1 MIHTLEQMSIE
12 KNYDYIIVGS
22 GPGGATLAKELS
34 GKTRNI
40 LIIEYGP
47 KFTKTGA
54 VRVIPIFLNKEKVH
68 PKTDGGIWVG
78 RTRILGGS
86 SYVAMGN
93 AVTPPKRIFEEWGI
107 DLSQE
112 LESARK
118 DLRVNLMPAYFMGEG
133 TKRIN
138 EAVKSLGWEMKQ
150 TPKCVDFTKCQNYGQ
165 CMFGCPTGAKWT
177 ALEFIGEA
185 TENGAE
191 LLLDTEVTEVL
202 HENGRV
208 TGISA
213 TRKGNTFQIYGKN
226 IILSAGA
233 LETPR
238 ILQNS
243 GILEAGKGLAMDV
256 YQATY
261 GYTEDVGM
269 KNEIILG
276 TYLEQLIKEKEFF
289 AAPYMYIPLYLV
301 KDIEGYA
308 PEKLSLTNQIKI
320 AFKSRRINAN
330 RLIGMMTKIRDEMNG
345 EVSNDGTIRKKLTKK
360 DKEKLEEAYEINRKI
375 LIAAGANPKRIHK
388 SSYESG
394 HPCCTASIGKII
406 NEHQETR
413 IKGLFVSDA
422 SIFPSPLGMPTILT
436 IVAFSK
442 RLAKYLL
449 S

>member
-1 MIHTLEQMSIE
+1 MKSIFKQMSIE

-34 GKTRNI
+34 GKTKNI
-40 LIIEYGP
+40 LVIEYGP

-54 VRVIPIFLNKEKVH
+54 IRVTPIFFSKEKV
-68 PKTDGGIWVG
+68 PLKTDGGIWVG
-78 RTRILGGS
+78 RARILGGS

-93 AVTPPKRIFEEWGI
+93 AVIPPKRIFEEWGI

-118 DLRVNLMPAYFMGEG
+118 DLRVNPMPTHFMGKG

-138 EAVKSLGWEMKQ
+138 EAVKSLGWEMKP
-150 TPKCVDFTKCQNYGQ
+150 TPKCVDFTKCINCGQ

-177 ALEFIGEA
+177 ALEFIDEA
-185 TENGAE
+185 TENGAD

-208 TGISA
+208 NGIRA
-213 TRKGNTFQIYGKN
+213 TKKGKTFNIYGKN

-243 GILEAGKGLAMDV
+243 GVPEAGKGLAMDV

-261 GYTEDVGM
+261 GYTKDVGM
-269 KNEIILG
+269 KNEIILA
-276 TYLEQLIKEKEFF
+276 TYLEQLIDDKEFF
-289 AAPYMYIPLYLV
+289 PAPYMYIPLYLV
-301 KDIEGYA
+301 RDIVGYA
-308 PEKLSLTNQIKI
+308 PEKFNLANQIKI
-320 AFKSRRINAN
+320 VFKSRRINAN
-330 RLIGMMTKIRDEMNG
+330 RLIGMMTKIRDEMTG
-345 EVSNDGTIRKKLTKK
+345 EVNNDGTIQKSLTKK
-360 DKEKLEEAYEINRKI
+360 DKEKLEEAYEINKKI
-375 LIAAGANPKRIHK
+375 LIAAGANPKTIHK
-388 SSYESG
+388 GSYESG
-394 HPCCTASIGKII
+394 HPCCTASIGKVV
-406 NEHQETR
+406 NENQETR